1 VYVEHSP
8 VTGRS
13 PTSIRPIR
21 ILSAMAPRQS
31 LYVAPRHAR
40 LPRHVRRESV
50 RLRDGERTTIYVA
63 TYPLA
68 STSVRVVRLPRPT
81 PLAAWCA
88 ATGTPEALVGGFFAR
103 PHGTPLGELR
113 QAGVERRHVPFDEPW
128 GLLRACVHIA
138 RDDLRIARRD
148 QIAAAP
154 EGDLLQ
160 AGPLLVDGGRV
171 ACRDD
176 VEGFS
181 AGARQ
186 FDSDITD
193 GRYPRAALA
202 VARRGRLLAVACD
215 GRADDE
221 AGLTMAEFAET
232 LIALGAIHALN
243 LDGGGSTSLV
253 ASGQLCNIPRESHG
267 VELPGGRPISTAL
280 TFTSR

>member
-1 VYVEHSP
+1 
-8 VTGRS
+8 
-13 PTSIRPIR
+13 
-21 ILSAMAPRQS
+21 
-31 LYVAPRHAR
+31 
-40 LPRHVRRESV
+40 VRRETV
-50 RLRDGERTTIYVA
+50 RLRDGARTTIYVA

-68 STSVRVVRLPRPT
+68 GTRVRVVRLAHPT
-81 PLAAWCA
+81 PLAAWCD

-113 QAGVERRHVPFDEPW
+113 QAGVERRHVAFDAPW
-128 GLLRACVHIA
+128 SDLRACVHIA
-138 RDDLRIARRD
+138 GAELHIARRD
-148 QIAAAP
+148 QIAATP

-160 AGPLLVDGGRV
+160 AGPLLVDRGRV

-193 GRYPRAALA
+193 GRYPRAGLA

-232 LIALGAIHALN
+232 LIALGAVQALN

-253 ASGQLCNIPRESHG
+253 AGGQLCNIPRESHG

-280 TFTSR
+280 TFTLP

>member
-1 VYVEHSP
+1 
-8 VTGRS
+8 
-13 PTSIRPIR
+13 
-21 ILSAMAPRQS
+21 MALPLRQR
-31 LYVAPRHAR
+31 LQAAPALAPER
-40 LPRHVRRESV
+40 LPRHVRRESI
-50 RLRDGERTTIYVA
+50 RLRDGARTTLYVA
-63 TYPLA
+63 AYPLA
-68 STSVRVVRLPRPT
+68 RTSVRVVRLPQPT

-88 ATGTPEALVGGFFAR
+88 ATGTDDALVGGFFAR

-113 QAGVERRHVPFDEPW
+113 QAGVERRHLPFDAPW
-128 GLLRACVHIA
+128 ADLRACLHVA
-138 RDDLRIARRD
+138 GDSVRIARRD
-148 QIAAAP
+148 RLPAAP

-160 AGPLLVDGGRV
+160 AGPLLVDRGRV
-171 ACRDD
+171 ACSED

-221 AGLTMAEFAET
+221 AGLTMVEFAES
-232 LIALGAIHALN
+232 LIALGAIQALN

-253 ASGQLCNIPRESHG
+253 AGGRLCNVPRESHG
-267 VELPGGRPISTAL
+267 VELVGGRPISTAL
-280 TFTSR
+280 TFASH